1 MPTASDAFTNYYAAL
16 LDGSYDCV
24 DRIVLNANFGLCYS
38 PGGFRSWWR
47 VLHNGSDAEL
57 DNAHLMRMA
66 GRFSRRVRGWAQAH
80 GVPLIDCKNQ
90 ERKHEI
96 AEEFLKKTTCV
107 RGVFLILVS
116 RAPAT
121 VWNVQRAKSGVIV
134 NLEAKR
140 SFVSHYSFHIMD
152 PEWGH
157 LTIKMAGH
165 PPFGAQIL
173 LNGHEYVACQA
184 RKVSISFTKQG
195 NCFTVVSKRADLAQ
209 LADTLS
215 EIRTVGRL
223 CQVSERWI
231 YSACLCFG
239 LDGEDQQGSGFRYDY
254 SVYQVEC
261 SRNLIFHLGGQMEQV
276 FQGLIDRTRARLHV
290 ERLKTIFG
298 AKARPHRDRKGK
310 GARLEVRVGTPAYDL
325 TIFKLH
331 FGKLT
336 LKAYTK
342 GEHVLR
348 FEAIV
353 HNTKEL
359 RCGRRL
365 ERFPQIIARL
375 QQILEQFLNNLYC
388 MDASFVSD
396 ETLDQL
402 PTPSQVGQSRVSG
415 IDMNKPRMRAVL
427 QAALSYPEAA
437 RKRTDP
443 QNPRFPPL
451 HHSSASYPH
460 HRGPG
465 DPSRK
470 SPPPYPGRRR
480 QTQVRPQA
488 QQLDL
493 VWSKNSNGLKW
504 RGLRVSL
511 PIFGT
516 TSGHLASRT

>member
-1 MPTASDAFTNYYAAL
+1 
-16 LDGSYDCV
+16 
-24 DRIVLNANFGLCYS
+24 
-38 PGGFRSWWR
+38 
-47 VLHNGSDAEL
+47 
-57 DNAHLMRMA
+57 
-66 GRFSRRVRGWAQAH
+66 
-80 GVPLIDCKNQ
+80 
-90 ERKHEI
+90 
-96 AEEFLKKTTCV
+96 
-107 RGVFLILVS
+107 
-116 RAPAT
+116 
-121 VWNVQRAKSGVIV
+121 
-134 NLEAKR
+134 
-140 SFVSHYSFHIMD
+140 
-152 PEWGH
+152 
-157 LTIKMAGH
+157 
-165 PPFGAQIL
+165 
-173 LNGHEYVACQA
+173 
-184 RKVSISFTKQG
+184 
-195 NCFTVVSKRADLAQ
+195 
-209 LADTLS
+209 
-215 EIRTVGRL
+215 
-223 CQVSERWI
+223 
-231 YSACLCFG
+231 
-239 LDGEDQQGSGFRYDY
+239 
-254 SVYQVEC
+254 
-261 SRNLIFHLGGQMEQV
+261 MEQV

-488 QQLDL
+488 HQLDL
-493 VWSKNSNGLKW
+493 PRRSLAH
-504 RGLRVSL
+504 RTVSQSVT
-511 PIFGT
+511 GN
-516 TSGHLASRT
+516 R